1 MSDLNVYS
9 YFTNGRTTKPQADGL
24 ITTIRLGFEI
34 DARRPKTGFP
44 YIQPAGLFILREI
57 RETDAYIQRHGP
69 RDSGDIS
76 QGHIRVA

>member
-1 MSDLNVYS
+1 MFIVISRTDAIKNPRRIVVISPSAWGLKSDV
-9 YFTNGRTTKPQADGL
+9 
-24 ITTIRLGFEI
+24 
-34 DARRPKTGFP
+34 RRPKTGFP
-44 YIQPAGLFILREI
+44 YIQPARLFILREI